1 MSSKRVNLLLVLA
14 TLATLS
20 SCKVSDQEEESTTY
34 DSEPRSRMMEILD
47 IAKSKMARNLQTINL
62 DKYYDGLFHPNSVA
76 IRMSQMMFL
85 FAITPSARFLVPY
98 LFNQGNRRSFGEDH
112 PRSHFPITAET
123 TSQNEYIT
131 NDFLKNYYEPIEG
144 YESHYTNS
152 RPKRVYRSTND
163 HTSDEKENQS
173 LMKHVAKIFTF
184 LADIADNCDEDNL

>member
-1 MSSKRVNLLLVLA
+1 MSLKRLNLLLLLA
-14 TLATLS
+14 TLVTLS
-20 SCKVSDQEEESTTY
+20 RCKVSDQEEESTTY
-34 DSEPRSRMMEILD
+34 DSEPKSRMMEILD
-47 IAKSKMARNLQTINL
+47 TAKSKMARNFQTIDL

-76 IRMSQMMFL
+76 TRMAQMMFY
-85 FAITPSARFLVPY
+85 FAIVPSARFLVPY
-98 LFNQGNRRSFGEDH
+98 LLNQGNRRSFGEYH
-112 PRSHFPITAET
+112 PGFDSPIPVVA

-173 LMKHVAKIFTF
+173 LMKHVANIFTF
-184 LADIADNCDEDNL
+184 LANIADNCDVNNL